1 MSNFVT
7 KLYKNVAVEMK
18 VKHFIFFNAGG
29 TQKLYFVSLTSG
41 PKKVKRKKETEKE
54 KQVIKKLTTRVHRWT
69 QFKILGDG
77 VLDAFSLHYT

>member
-41 PKKVKRKKETEKE
+41 PKKVKRKEKTEKR
-54 KQVIKKLTTRVHRWT
+54 KT
-69 QFKILGDG
+69 GDKEINDSRSQMDS
-77 VLDAFSLHYT
+77 V